1 MQWSFWLGDKK
12 RNQLVRLSKN
22 EMLNLCVPFSYK
34 VEASLEKE
42 EEEEEEEK
50 EKEKEK
56 EKEEEEEEN
65 IKVTTFFTVH
75 LGDDVLS
82 NLCFIIF

>member
-56 EKEEEEEEN
+56 EKEEGTKPMLISKRRGSVN
-65 IKVTTFFTVH
+65 
-75 LGDDVLS
+75 G
-82 NLCFIIF
+82 CG

>member
-34 VEASLEKE
+34 VKASLE

-50 EKEKEK
+50 
-56 EKEEEEEEN
+56 